1 MFDWM
6 NVNRSFQELDL
17 FRREMDRLFGQT
29 VRNEFAGTE
38 FSEIGRDTGARFQ
51 TTENTFVL
59 SVDLPG
65 VKPADV
71 DLQVTRDGIT
81 LRAERKLEA
90 PTGYSTHRQ
99 ERGSWK
105 FSRSWSLPVPIDPEK
120 AAAEV
125 KDGVLTVTLPKAAE
139 VTPRRIELKA

>member
-6 NVNRSFQELDL
+6 NVNRSFLELDQ

-29 VRNEFAGTE
+29 VRNELSGTE
-38 FSEIGRDTGARFQ
+38 FSEIGRETGARFR
-51 TTENTFVL
+51 TNENSFVL

-65 VKPADV
+65 VKPADI

-81 LRAERKLEA
+81 VRAERKLDA
-90 PTGYSTHRQ
+90 PSGYSTHRQ

-105 FSRSWSLPVPIDPEK
+105 FSRSWTLPLPIDPDK
-120 AAAEV
+120 ALAEV
-125 KDGVLTVTLPKAAE
+125 KDGVLVVTMPKAAD
-139 VTPRRIELKA
+139 VTPRRIDVKA